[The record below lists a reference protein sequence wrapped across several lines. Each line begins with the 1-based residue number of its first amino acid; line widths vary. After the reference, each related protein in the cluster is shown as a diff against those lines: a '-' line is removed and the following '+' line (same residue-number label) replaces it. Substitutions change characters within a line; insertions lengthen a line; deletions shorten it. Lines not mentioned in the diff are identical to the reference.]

1 MTANIERSWRVAA
14 LAALLLGGCTPAAST
29 GDAGRGGDGGGSA
42 GLVGTWGAMQC
53 SFCASSDCVS
63 CDQSYTFGA
72 DGSLVLALSATYS
85 TSASSFPGCTI
96 TMRDTGYLYTGYSNN
111 LHRRTRQHYNRG
123 ARAKVIWRQ
132 CFYDLKEALAREK
145 QLKGWTRAKKLALA
159 SGNID
164 QLKLLSKRRS
174 VQLRTSEATKACPEV
189 PAPPAPKGQQSYET
203 LP

>member
-96 TMRDTGYLYTGYSNN
+96 TMRDTGYLYTATSTQITTATTSSAIESMGRTGCVNDSDDRTLSPDPTFDPNSLVSTLAYTLSGSS
-111 LHRRTRQHYNRG
+111 LSLGTSPATILMRR
-123 ARAKVIWRQ
+123 
-132 CFYDLKEALAREK
+132 
-145 QLKGWTRAKKLALA
+145 
-159 SGNID
+159 
-164 QLKLLSKRRS
+164 
-174 VQLRTSEATKACPEV
+174 
-189 PAPPAPKGQQSYET
+189 
-203 LP
+203 